1 MTPEEAAARYD
12 ELKDTII
19 ALLSDEL
26 TEAER
31 MAYIEMRVK
40 ELKAAIAKSEFM
52 NLTGGSHD
60 H

>member
-1 MTPEEAAARYD
+1 MKPDEAKARYD

-26 TEAER
+26 TPQEQI
-31 MAYIEMRVK
+31 AYIEMRIK

-52 NLTGGSHD
+52 KL
-60 H
+60 